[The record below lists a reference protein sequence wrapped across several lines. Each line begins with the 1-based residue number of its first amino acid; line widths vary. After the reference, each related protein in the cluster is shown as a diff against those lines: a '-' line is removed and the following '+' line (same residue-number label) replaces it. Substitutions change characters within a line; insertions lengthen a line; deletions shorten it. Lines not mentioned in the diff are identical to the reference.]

1 MKYIRTKD
9 GRLFKGSNYGFG
21 VGMPYKNYDVKVADT
36 VEELCDVIIC
46 GNKLFYPL
54 TSNRPGNEFNW
65 EEINRFRSSVC
76 MSEEEYNKIKET
88 TNDFEPYFWN
98 VYGAIWTTGEYDEP
112 ILKSVA
118 KMKSILPNGEI
129 DWELLRQN
137 II

>member
-9 GRLFKGSNYGFG
+9 GRLFKGGNYGFG
-21 VGMPYKNYDVKVADT
+21 VGMPYKNYDVKVTDT
-36 VEELCDVIIC
+36 VPELCDVIIC

-54 TSNRPGNEFNW
+54 TSNRVGNEFNW

-88 TNDFEPYFWN
+88 INAFESYFWN
-98 VYGAIWTTGEYDEP
+98 VYGAIWTTGEHDEP

-118 KMKSILPNGEI
+118 KMKCILPNGEI
-129 DWELLRQN
+129 DWELL
-137 II
+137 